1 MGNSMEIKQ
10 RKKAKQVLFY
20 ILCIAL
26 SIVFI
31 FPLVY
36 MVVSSFKTDDQI
48 VKDMSS
54 IAAFIPYG
62 ELSVQNYQDVFEK
75 LNFFKYFTN
84 SMAISLCSVAIGTII
99 NAMMGYVLGML
110 QFKGKKLLFA
120 AILAFMIVPNESII
134 INRFLVVNN
143 LNMVNTLFGLMVP
156 WLAMPMYIYLFY
168 NHFRRMP
175 YELVDAAVVDGESY
189 IGIFWKIMLPLSKP
203 ICATVAIMI
212 YIHAWGDL
220 LWPTM
225 VTRDDSLRTLPQ
237 ALRSLFQSDQTL
249 WGQVFAFGTLATVPV
264 FLLFLTFQKQ
274 FVESLASTGI
284 KG

>member
-1 MGNSMEIKQ
+1 
-10 RKKAKQVLFY
+10 
-20 ILCIAL
+20 
-26 SIVFI
+26 
-31 FPLVY
+31 
-36 MVVSSFKTDDQI
+36 
-48 VKDMSS
+48 
-54 IAAFIPYG
+54 
-62 ELSVQNYQDVFEK
+62 
-75 LNFFKYFTN
+75 
-84 SMAISLCSVAIGTII
+84 
-99 NAMMGYVLGML
+99 ML

-225 VTRDDSLRTLPQ
+225 VTRDDSLRN
-237 ALRSLFQSDQTL
+237 ASA
-249 WGQVFAFGTLATVPV
+249 GVAFIVSKRPDIMGAGIC
-264 FLLFLTFQKQ
+264 FWYISNCSGF
-274 FVESLASTGI
+274 FVIPYISKTICRIPCVYGNKRLNYKKVLQDVWE
-284 KG
+284 

>member
-84 SMAISLCSVAIGTII
+84 SMTISLCSVAIGTII

-156 WLAMPMYIYLFY
+156 WLAMPMYIYYSETILSGQPKKRRLPPHIFQAFY
-168 NHFRRMP
+168 LAQPKGLCGNYRHFPAKR
-175 YELVDAAVVDGESY
+175 
-189 IGIFWKIMLPLSKP
+189 F
-203 ICATVAIMI
+203 
-212 YIHAWGDL
+212 
-220 LWPTM
+220 
-225 VTRDDSLRTLPQ
+225 
-237 ALRSLFQSDQTL
+237 
-249 WGQVFAFGTLATVPV
+249 
-264 FLLFLTFQKQ
+264 
-274 FVESLASTGI
+274 
-284 KG
+284 

>member
-84 SMAISLCSVAIGTII
+84 SMTISLCSVAIGTII

-189 IGIFWKIMLPLSKP
+189 IGIFCKIMLPLSKT
-203 ICATVAIMI
+203 ICAKVAIMI
-212 YIHAWGDL
+212 YINSWGDL

>member
-1 MGNSMEIKQ
+1 MGNNMAINQ
-10 RKKAKQVLFY
+10 RKKVKQALFY
-20 ILCIAL
+20 ILYIAL
-26 SIVFI
+26 SVLFI

-36 MVVSSFKTDDQI
+36 MVISSFKTDDQI

-54 IAAFIPYG
+54 IAAFIPHG

-75 LNFFKYFTN
+75 LNFFKYFAN
-84 SMAISLCSVAIGTII
+84 SMTISLCSVVIGTII

-120 AILAFMIVPNESII
+120 VILAFMIVPNESII

-143 LNMVNTLFGLMVP
+143 LNLVNTLLGLMIP

-189 IGIFWKIMLPLSKP
+189 VGIFWKIMLPLSKP

-249 WGQVFAFGTLATVPV
+249 WGQVFAFGDISNCSGFSAVPYIS
-264 FLLFLTFQKQ
+264 KR

>member
-84 SMAISLCSVAIGTII
+84 SMTISLCSVAIGTII

-134 INRFLVVNN
+134 INRF
-143 LNMVNTLFGLMVP
+143 
-156 WLAMPMYIYLFY
+156 
-168 NHFRRMP
+168 
-175 YELVDAAVVDGESY
+175 
-189 IGIFWKIMLPLSKP
+189 
-203 ICATVAIMI
+203 
-212 YIHAWGDL
+212 
-220 LWPTM
+220 
-225 VTRDDSLRTLPQ
+225 
-237 ALRSLFQSDQTL
+237 
-249 WGQVFAFGTLATVPV
+249 
-264 FLLFLTFQKQ
+264 
-274 FVESLASTGI
+274 
-284 KG
+284 

>member
-1 MGNSMEIKQ
+1 MGNNMAINQ
-10 RKKAKQVLFY
+10 RKKVKQALFY
-20 ILCIAL
+20 ILYIAL
-26 SIVFI
+26 SVLFI

-36 MVVSSFKTDDQI
+36 MVISSFKTDDQI

-54 IAAFIPYG
+54 IAAFIPHG

-75 LNFFKYFTN
+75 LNFFKYFAN
-84 SMAISLCSVAIGTII
+84 SMTISLCSVVIGTII

-120 AILAFMIVPNESII
+120 VILAFMIVPNESII

-143 LNMVNTLFGLMVP
+143 LNLVIHLGLMIP

-189 IGIFWKIMLPLSKP
+189 VGIFWKIMLPLSKP